1 MEFTTNIVQN
11 LLTED
16 MIAQLNQPFTPTE
29 IYNTIH
35 SMKSLSAPGPDGL
48 PTLFYQHYWS
58 IIGTDIIALCLD
70 ILNSGKDPSSIN
82 HTNIWLIPKNK
93 NPNTPKDFRP
103 IALCNVTLKIITKII
118 ANRLKPILPSIIS
131 ENQSAFIPGKLITN
145 NTVLAFDIFHYF
157 KHTNSKNSFVA
168 IKTDM
173 EKAYDHIE
181 WKFIQATMLSMGF
194 PNQLV
199 SLIMKCITTVS
210 YIILLNGRPSTKL
223 KPQRGIRQGDPLSPY
238 MFIICV
244 NVFSALIS
252 KAQKDKRITGVK
264 IAPGAPNISHLFFAD
279 DSVIFCKANKF
290 ETNNIKHIIDTYQQA
305 SGQLVR
311 MAKYE
316 MIFSK
321 KVDNLSKSYI
331 CYKHSS
337 YTGCSS
343 FLKVPR
349 NANNYWEVKKTSF

>member
-1 MEFTTNIVQN
+1 M
-11 LLTED
+11 
-16 MIAQLNQPFTPTE
+16 
-29 IYNTIH
+29 
-35 SMKSLSAPGPDGL
+35 
-48 PTLFYQHYWS
+48 
-58 IIGTDIIALCLD
+58 
-70 ILNSGKDPSSIN
+70 
-82 HTNIWLIPKNK
+82 
-93 NPNTPKDFRP
+93 
-103 IALCNVTLKIITKII
+103 
-118 ANRLKPILPSIIS
+118 
-131 ENQSAFIPGKLITN
+131 
-145 NTVLAFDIFHYF
+145 
-157 KHTNSKNSFVA
+157 A

-173 EKAYDHIE
+173 EKAYDRIE

-223 KPQRGIRQGDPLSPY
+223 KPQRGIRQGDPRSPY

-279 DSVIFCKANKF
+279 DSVIFCKAKKY

-337 YTGCSS
+337 YTGCYS